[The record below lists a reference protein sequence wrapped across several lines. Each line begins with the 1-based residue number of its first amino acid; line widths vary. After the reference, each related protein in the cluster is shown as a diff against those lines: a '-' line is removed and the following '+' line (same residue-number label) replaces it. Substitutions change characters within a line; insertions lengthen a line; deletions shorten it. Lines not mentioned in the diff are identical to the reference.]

1 MVRTLI
7 KTGGVIAVAA
17 IVAVPL
23 WPARAQT
30 TPRVVT
36 VTADNFNRAETDMY
50 FGMFV
55 KRGGLGKFVHL
66 RDLPLE
72 NTGVRPNRDTLYS
85 EAVFDLDAGPVRIT
99 LPKAGNRFMSMM
111 VVNQDHYVY
120 EVDYTPGNYNFT
132 RSEVGTRYVFMA
144 LRILVDPADP
154 KDMKEA
160 HALQDA
166 VIVRQKTTGRFE
178 VPNWDPVSQKK
189 VRDSLL
195 ALNSGLPDLRRAF
208 GARFQVDQ
216 VRHLIGTAAAWGG
229 NPDKDAIYLNVTP
242 ARNDGKAVYRL
253 NVPAKVPVNAFWSV
267 TVYDAEGRLKKNEYN
282 AYSLNSMTAKRST
295 DGSVA
300 IQFGGCDGKVPNCMP
315 TLVGWN
321 YMVRLYRPRDEVL
334 NGKWKFP
341 EAKAV
346 N

>member
-1 MVRTLI
+1 MKCTL
-7 KTGGVIAVAA
+7 VLCALALAAPAVAQAQNA
-17 IVAVPL
+17 IP
-23 WPARAQT
+23 
-30 TPRVVT
+30 

-50 FGMFV
+50 FALFV
-55 KRGGLGKFVHL
+55 KRGALGKFIHL

-111 VVNQDHYVY
+111 VVNQDHYIY

-132 RSEVGTRYVFMA
+132 RGEVGTRYVFMA
-144 LRILVDPADP
+144 LRILIDPANP
-154 KDMKEA
+154 KDVKEA

-166 VIVRQKTTGRFE
+166 VIVRQKSAGRFE

-195 ALNSGLPDLRRAF
+195 ALSSTLPDLKRAF

-229 NPDKDAIYLNVTP
+229 NPDKDAFYLNVTP
-242 ARNDGKAVYRL
+242 TRNDGSTVYKL

-267 TVYDAEGRLKKNEYN
+267 IVYDAEGHLKKNAYN
-282 AYSLNSMTAKRST
+282 AYSLNSITAKKSP

-300 IQFGGCDGKVPNCMP
+300 MQFGGCDGKIPNCLP
-315 TLVGWN
+315 TLAGWN
-321 YMVRLYRPRDEVL
+321 YMVRLYRPRDEIL
-334 NGKWKFP
+334 SGKWKFP

>member
-1 MVRTLI
+1 MNL
-7 KTGGVIAVAA
+7 KIALCTFALVAPAAVQAQNA
-17 IVAVPL
+17 IP
-23 WPARAQT
+23 
-30 TPRVVT
+30 

-50 FGMFV
+50 FAGAA
-55 KRGGLGKFVHL
+55 KRGALGKFFHY
-66 RDLPLE
+66 RELPVE
-72 NTGVRPNRDTLYS
+72 SPVVRPNRDTLYS

-267 TVYDAEGRLKKNEYN
+267 TVYDAEGHLKKNEYN
-282 AYSLNSMTAKRST
+282 AYSLNSITAKRST

-300 IQFGGCDGKVPNCMP
+300 IQFGGCDGKVPNCLP
-315 TLVGWN
+315 TLAGWN

>member
-1 MVRTLI
+1 MKFRLALCALALAAPA
-7 KTGGVIAVAA
+7 IAQAQNA
-17 IVAVPL
+17 IP
-23 WPARAQT
+23 
-30 TPRVVT
+30 

-50 FGMFV
+50 FAMFA
-55 KRGGLGKFVHL
+55 KRGALGKFIHL

-111 VVNQDHYVY
+111 VVNEDHYVY

-132 RSEVGTRYVFMA
+132 RGEVGTRYVFMA
-144 LRILVDPADP
+144 LRILIDPASP
-154 KDMKEA
+154 KDVKEA

-166 VIVRQKTTGRFE
+166 VIVRQKGAGRFE
-178 VPNWDPVSQKK
+178 APNWDPVSQKK

-229 NPDKDAIYLNVTP
+229 NPDKDAFYLNVTP
-242 ARNDGKAVYRL
+242 TRNDGSTVYKL

-267 TVYDAEGRLKKNEYN
+267 TVYDAEGHLQKNQYNTYSLSSITAKKN
-282 AYSLNSMTAKRST
+282 A
-295 DGSVA
+295 DGTVLV
-300 IQFGGCDGKVPNCMP
+300 QFGACDGKIPNCIP
-315 TLVGWN
+315 TMKGWN
-321 YMVRLYRPRDEVL
+321 YMVRLYRPRDEIL
-334 NGKWKFP
+334 SGKWKFP
-341 EAKAV
+341 EARAV

>member
-1 MVRTLI
+1 MKCTL
-7 KTGGVIAVAA
+7 VLCALALAAPAVAQAQNA
-17 IVAVPL
+17 IP
-23 WPARAQT
+23 
-30 TPRVVT
+30 

-50 FGMFV
+50 FALFA
-55 KRGGLGKFVHL
+55 KRGALGKFIHL

-111 VVNQDHYVY
+111 VVNQDHYIY

-132 RSEVGTRYVFMA
+132 RGEVGTRYVFMA
-144 LRILVDPADP
+144 LRILIDPANP
-154 KDMKEA
+154 KDVKEA

-166 VIVRQKTTGRFE
+166 VIVRQKSAGRFE

-195 ALNSGLPDLRRAF
+195 ALSSTLPDLKRAF

-229 NPDKDAIYLNVTP
+229 NPDKDAFYLNVTP
-242 ARNDGKAVYRL
+242 TRNDGSTVYKL

-267 TVYDAEGRLKKNEYN
+267 IVYDAEGHLKKNAYN
-282 AYSLNSMTAKRST
+282 AYSLNSITAKKSP

-300 IQFGGCDGKVPNCMP
+300 MQFGGCDGKIPNCLP
-315 TLVGWN
+315 TLAGWN
-321 YMVRLYRPRDEVL
+321 YMVRLYRPRDEIL
-334 NGKWKFP
+334 SGKWKFP